1 MQPEGQM
8 AQGFTDPQATAMGPG
23 GQQVMIVESP
33 SSLPVV
39 VGVLFALYQVLGI
52 LGGLAMVLGG
62 ALVGGLGGDEA
73 AAAGGIIAV
82 IGVVILIISAVGI
95 WAGILIAQRK
105 KLGVQIAWGLIVVGS
120 VLSILGSILGEVPID
135 FLGLGCNGI
144 CALFVAL
151 PLMISSASQHM
162 E

>member
-1 MQPEGQM
+1 
-8 AQGFTDPQATAMGPG
+8 
-23 GQQVMIVESP
+23 MIVESP

-95 WAGILIAQRK
+95 WAGVLIAQRK
-105 KLGVQIAWGLIVVGS
+105 KLGVQIAWGLIAVGS
-120 VLSILGSILGEVPID
+120 ILSILSSILAEIPID

-151 PLMISSASQHM
+151 PLMISSASRYM